1 MIAERE
7 QVQSKINAIFNGKT
21 FFSKDEVKSLYQR
34 GFFRKA
40 FKAL

>member
-7 QVQSKINAIFNGKT
+7 QVQINGIFNGKT